1 MSIATEITRLQTAKA
16 DLKTAIEGK
25 GVTVPSAILLD
36 GYADLVEGIQTGGGG
51 TIHGNVADCI
61 ALVPAF
67 DNTWKTTEFSILS
80 YPSSGHIEVPHTLGT
95 IPNYAV
101 ILKTDIT
108 LEDIGGII
116 GGYNFVGG
124 EKQDSALNRNIVF
137 AVNSGAGSNYN
148 LLPTTYKMGI
158 GSISNNNWNLVG
170 GSAISWTS
178 NIISFRSG
186 TNKNTTIGFCLG
198 RYILGVK

>member
-1 MSIATEITRLQTAKA
+1 MASYVVSDTSLTAVADAIRAKSGGSSQLAFPNGFVSEIGN
-16 DLKTAIEGK
+16 I
-25 GVTVPSAILLD
+25 P
-36 GYADLVEGIQTGGGG
+36 TGGG
-51 TIHGNVADCI
+51 TVQGNVADCI

-67 DNTWKTTEFSILS
+67 DDTWKTTEFSILS

-95 IPNYAV
+95 IPSYAV

-137 AVNSGAGSNYN
+137 QVNSGAGSNYD

-158 GSISNNNWNLVG
+158 GTISNNNWNLVG
-170 GSAISWTS
+170 GNAISWTS
-178 NIISFRSG
+178 SMISFRSG
-186 TNKNTTIGFCLG
+186 STKNTTIGFCLG
-198 RYILGVK
+198 QYILGVK

>member
-1 MSIATEITRLQTAKA
+1 MSIASEITRLQTAKA

-25 GVTVPSAILLD
+25 GVTVAASATID
-36 GYADLVEGIQTGGGG
+36 AYADLVDGIEVGGGG
-51 TIHGNVADCI
+51 TVQGNVADCI
-61 ALVPAF
+61 ALVPSF
-67 DNTWKTTEFSILS
+67 DDTWKTTEFSILS
-80 YPSSGHIEVPHTLGT
+80 YPSSGHIEVPHTLGA

-137 AVNSGAGSNYN
+137 GVNPGAGSDYN

-158 GSISNNNWNLVG
+158 GSIANNNWNFVG
-170 GSAISWTS
+170 GNTISWTS
-178 NIISFRSG
+178 SIISFRSG

-198 RYILGVK
+198 QYILGVK